1 MNPLPKEQ
9 NRKERG
15 RVMSNINNT
24 PFDAIFQ
31 ELKAAISELPAK
43 KQGLIADWLL
53 TWTKYLRY
61 ERTFIPDMLRRYKR
75 GDIVHLN
82 LGFNIGNEQGG
93 AHYAVVVDVNNNRK
107 SGCVVVVPIS
117 SLEAG
122 KGRENVHGSEVYIG
136 KIIPN
141 SDIESYAQPLQIRCI
156 SKLRIIKP
164 KTDKDNVYR
173 LSPELMNELDKKI
186 IELFTKRS

>member
-1 MNPLPKEQ
+1 MPISEQ
-9 NRKERG
+9 NKSDLQENVG
-15 RVMSNINNT
+15 NK
-24 PFDAIFQ
+24 FDNALQ
-31 ELKAAISELPAK
+31 ELKVAISELPAK
-43 KQGLIADWLL
+43 KQGIIADWIL

-61 ERTFIPDMLRRYKR
+61 ERTFIPDMLGRYKR

-82 LGFNIGNEQGG
+82 LGFNVGNEQGES
-93 AHYAVVVDVNNNRK
+93 HYAVVVDVNNNRK

-136 KIIPN
+136 KIMPN

-173 LSPELMNELDKKI
+173 LSPSLMDDIDRKI
-186 IELFTKRS
+186 IELFTKKS